1 MPNLRNITG
10 LVIALQILASLQVFD
25 QAVVMYQFGPA
36 EIDPHLRPVH
46 PRTGLHQLPH
56 GLRLRDLLV
65 LFLIIAAVALGRM
78 WLLRSR
84 EEGISR

>member
-1 MPNLRNITG
+1 VG
-10 LVIALQILASLQVFD
+10 YASAISF
-25 QAVVMYQFGPA
+25 
-36 EIDPHLRPVH
+36 
-46 PRTGLHQLPH
+46 
-56 GLRLRDLLV
+56 V